1 MTVSN
6 SKARSCRGR
15 FPNLLA
21 RYSTRCVGGS
31 TRFPNRLDRLRWRRR
46 FREQYRKLFV
56 GRSITAASTVIN
68 NLLIPS
74 TAVTGK
80 TYARFR
86 FSQTP
91 VTSSIGDSSSGEV
104 EDYELTILA
113 NPYSNPSNRLDVN
126 NDGFVSPIDALQ
138 VLNFL
143 NLNGTTQL
151 TLPVATALPPYLD
164 VNGDGSVSS
173 IDALQVINF
182 LNARLQGG
190 EGESQE
196 IGWCGCGSIGSSEPI
211 QQWIGRTKRAAS
223 ASDAKRDFDSGSS
236 IGGRKRTVAGHG
248 FLELSKRFGIPGCD
262 FTRRVLRVELSL
274 WM

>member
-1 MTVSN
+1 MIQLGEGRDYGDAPDPKYKSNNASDGARHIIVPGFSLGAGVTVDGD
-6 SKARSCRGR
+6 ARLIDADTDDGIQ
-15 FPNLLA
+15 FQNA
-21 RYSTRCVGGS
+21 IVAA
-31 TRFPNRLDRLRWRRR
+31 
-46 FREQYRKLFV
+46 FRTSLIVTAQGVSAAQPGFLTAWIDYDGDGDFENNTERLFV
-56 GRSITAASTVIN
+56 GRSITSASTVIN

-104 EDYELTILA
+104 EDYELTISA

-151 TLPVATALPPYLD
+151 TLPVSSALPPYLD

-196 IGWCGCGSIGSSEPI
+196 IGWVAADALVH
-211 QQWIGRTKRAAS
+211 RAHPAM
-223 ASDAKRDFDSGSS
+223 D
-236 IGGRKRTVAGHG
+236 
-248 FLELSKRFGIPGCD
+248 
-262 FTRRVLRVELSL
+262 
-274 WM
+274 